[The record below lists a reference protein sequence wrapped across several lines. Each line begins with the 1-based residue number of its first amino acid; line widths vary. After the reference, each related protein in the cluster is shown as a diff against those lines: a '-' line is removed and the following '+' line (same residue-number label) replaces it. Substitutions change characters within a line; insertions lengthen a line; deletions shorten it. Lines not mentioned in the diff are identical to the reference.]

1 MNTYV
6 VLLRYT
12 HQGVQNIKDSPAR
25 LDAAKKA
32 FASMGANLKEWYLL
46 FGQYDA
52 MVIAEAPDDETVA
65 KLLLGIGSLGNVR
78 TECLRAFNE
87 GEYRKI
93 VAAVP

>member
-25 LDAAKKA
+25 LDAAKKT